1 MPNIHVT
8 PNYNIHLLLAI
19 DYFKCIL
26 ISSFACMFTNI
37 FLLNEKIE
45 NTCIIIIG
53 VIKAH

>member
-1 MPNIHVT
+1 MPNIQNTQLQHT
-8 PNYNIHLLLAI
+8 FILAI
-19 DYFKCIL
+19 DYFKCVL

-45 NTCIIIIG
+45 NTHIIIIG

>member
-8 PNYNIHLLLAI
+8 PNYNIHILAI
-19 DYFKCIL
+19 DYFKCVL

-37 FLLNEKIE
+37 FLLNENIE
-45 NTCIIIIG
+45 NTHMIIIG